1 MVNRILQ
8 ETVMD
13 AMQIPDID
21 RRKLENE
28 LKADFQG
35 CIAEVTEAVNK
46 ARAGALID
54 DSEQAVRGAMSR
66 LRQIVFQKAIQMKT
80 EAAEAAF
87 SPSAE
92 SKRADAAS
100 QGPPGGLS

>member
-1 MVNRILQ
+1 
-8 ETVMD
+8 MD
-13 AMQIPDID
+13 AMQLPNID
-21 RRKLENE
+21 RQKLEDE
-28 LKADFQG
+28 LKADFQR

-54 DSEQAVRGAMSR
+54 DSEEAVRGALSR
-66 LRQIVFQKAIQMKT
+66 LRQTVFQKAIQMKT

-92 SKRADAAS
+92 PKRAQAAS
-100 QGPPGGLS
+100 